1 MKFQLSKRL
10 RASALAMMW
19 TASTFGLFNPTTV
32 EAEVKTIEADGMYV
46 MGDSTL
52 ENPGVAKERAREDAR
67 RAASEKANVYVESL
81 TEVQNGVVTDD
92 VIRTIS
98 SSIMQIQSSD
108 VTIEVIEDNALLF
121 RCRLIALVDSDLV
134 LSQLHSD
141 GAGLAEA
148 ARQNK
153 ELEDQIAKVNAELA
167 TLKDQYAEAKN
178 EAEKVQIREQLKLNE
193 RKFEANRV
201 MERANEQLRSR
212 DWSSAIASYQDVL
225 ALDPA
230 YSAAYNN
237 LGFAYEQ
244 TNNPDAA
251 IGNYRKAVE
260 YNDKYADAYYNLGNV
275 YYRNGNYRQAIE
287 NYRRTVELNAQFI
300 MAYNNLGLAY
310 GNLNEYD
317 KAIESF
323 TRALENASDKT
334 GRRFAELYNNR
345 GTCHQNMKRFEEA
358 LSDYDKALE
367 IDPNYEEPKLNR
379 DRLKAW
385 LAS

>member
-1 MKFQLSKRL
+1 MKFQLNKKL
-10 RASALAMMW
+10 RASALAMML
-19 TASTFGLFNPTTV
+19 TASTFGLIEPATV

-46 MGDSTL
+46 MGDGTL

-67 RAASEKANVYVESL
+67 RAASEKANVFVESL
-81 TEVQNGVVTDD
+81 TEVQNGVVTAD

-108 VTIEVIEDNALLF
+108 VKIEAIEGNALVF
-121 RCRLIALVDSDLV
+121 RCHLVALVDSDMV
-134 LSQLHSD
+134 LSQLNSD
-141 GAGLAEA
+141 GTQLAEA

-167 TLKDQYAEAKN
+167 TLKDQYAAAKN
-178 EAEKVQIREQLKLNE
+178 EAEKGEIREQLKQNE
-193 RKFEANRV
+193 QKFKANQV
-201 MERANEQLRSR
+201 MERANDQLRSL
-212 DWSSAIASYQDVL
+212 DYSSAIASYQEVL
-225 ALDPA
+225 TLDPS

-244 TNNPDAA
+244 TNDLKAA

-260 YNDKYADAYYNLGNV
+260 NDARYADAYYNLGNV
-275 YYRNGNYRQAIE
+275 YYRNGDYRKAIDNYL
-287 NYRRTVELNAQFI
+287 RTVEINDQFI

-310 GNLNEYD
+310 GNTKKFDKALESFT
-317 KAIESF
+317 KAIE
-323 TRALENASDKT
+323 NAPEKT

-345 GTCHQNMKRFEEA
+345 GTCYQNMRRFDEA
-358 LSDYDKALE
+358 IADYDKALE